1 MPFAQVRP
9 VPGQAERS
17 YANITLKDIQ
27 LASVYFAILI
37 DLALYRHCLT
47 CGGLVERAKR
57 MYPDRPA
64 VQKAIAVSARRRLDV
79 IRSFTSGRDLPD
91 LTLLIINKGLDECGI
106 SLTQH
111 SDRKAAH
118 EQVFAIDWS
127 RVSADFEGF
136 LKATELAIKPH
147 KKGKD

>member
-1 MPFAQVRP
+1 MPFTQARP
-9 VPGQAERS
+9 VPSQAERS

-27 LASVYFAILI
+27 LASAYFAILI

-57 MYPDRPA
+57 MYPVRPA

-91 LTLLIINKGLDECGI
+91 LTSLIINKGLDECGI
-106 SLTQH
+106 SPDQ
-111 SDRKAAH
+111 KAAR
-118 EQVFAIDWS
+118 EQVFAIDWN
-127 RVSADFEGF
+127 RVSADFEEF
-136 LKATELAIKPH
+136 LKASESAIKPH
-147 KKGKD
+147 QKGKD